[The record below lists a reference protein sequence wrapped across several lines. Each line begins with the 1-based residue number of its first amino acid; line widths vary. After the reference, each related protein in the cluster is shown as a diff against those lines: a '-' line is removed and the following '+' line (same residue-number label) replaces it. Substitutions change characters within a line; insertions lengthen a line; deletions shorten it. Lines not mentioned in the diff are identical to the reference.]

1 MRRLLLVFLSILLP
15 LQFAWAGAAAYCA
28 HESADQ
34 PAAMTSH
41 FGHHTHE
48 HGSDAHKASKTA
60 GKAAAKS
67 ANLPDGDCTA
77 CHFPGSHGVFAEFRM
92 PGDYRY
98 VTLRYQPRHF
108 AFGSIPA
115 PVPDRPQWLR
125 LA

>member
-15 LQFAWAGAAAYCA
+15 LQFSWAGAAAYCA

-41 FGHHTHE
+41 FGHHSHE
-48 HGSDAHKASKTA
+48 HKADQHDAGKTA
-60 GKAAAKS
+60 GKAAK
-67 ANLPDGDCTA
+67 LPDADCTA
-77 CHFPGSHGVFAEFRM
+77 CHFPGSHGLFGELHL

-98 VTLRYQPRHF
+98 VTLRYAPRQY

-115 PVPDRPQWLR
+115 PVPDRPQWPH